1 MKPPSKLCT
10 TRYRP
15 LTAGGRCGARVDA
28 RAEVGAT
35 VGPTTGGRDMAGV
48 LGGSPLARGDSPGT
62 TGERSA
68 SGVDAGSDGTTG
80 TCGNGNPAG
89 GGPSSGA
96 GLRPRYAPS
105 ATKSRTSITTRPA
118 HATIHGDD
126 AMAAGPRDGPDARRM
141 PDMYLPQRAV
151 RAA

>member
-15 LTAGGRCGARVDA
+15 LTAGGRCGDRVDG
-28 RAEVGAT
+28 RAKVGAT
-35 VGPTTGGRDMAGV
+35 VGPTTGGRDTAGV
-48 LGGSPLARGDSPGT
+48 LGGNPLARGDSPGALS
-62 TGERSA
+62 G
-68 SGVDAGSDGTTG
+68 SGVDDVSDGTTG
-80 TCGNGNPAG
+80 ACGNGNPAG
-89 GGPSSGA
+89 GGPSSDA
-96 GLRPRYAPS
+96 GLRPRYAPR

-126 AMAAGPRDGPDARRM
+126 AMAAGPCDDRGARRM